1 MHKKPLISLI
11 VPCYNEQES
20 IELAVH
26 EITKFWKKIEHNYDY
41 EIVCVDDGSRDKTSQ
56 IIEKLSVKNPNVKLV
71 QFSRNFGKEIATTA
85 GIAYCSG
92 DACIMYDAD
101 MQYPIEKI
109 PDFLAK
115 WKLGADVVVGIRDK
129 KKTSNIIEKVGSF
142 AFYKLVNMIA
152 EIQIR
157 SGALDF
163 RLMDRSVINEFNK
176 FTERGRMTR
185 ALIDWLGFKRDYV
198 FYTEGPRVAG
208 EASYDFSKRLAL
220 AFNTFIST
228 SLLPLKLA
236 GYLGVIITIISGLV
250 GLFTAVNKFVF
261 NDPLGLGI
269 TGSTQVGILSVFLTG
284 INLISLGL
292 IALYIANIHTEVAN
306 RPLYVVKKTLNY
318 HKPQPV
324 KPTVIHF

>member
-1 MHKKPLISLI
+1 MHKKPLISII
-11 VPCYNEQES
+11 VPCFNEQES
-20 IELAVH
+20 IELAVQ
-26 EITKFWKKIEHNYDY
+26 EITKFWKKIDQEYDF
-41 EIVCVDDGSRDKTSQ
+41 EIVCVDDGSRDQTSQ
-56 IIEKLSVKNPNVKLV
+56 IIEKLALKNPNIKLV

-92 DACIMYDAD
+92 DACIMFDAD
-101 MQYPIEKI
+101 LQYPIVKI
-109 PDFLAK
+109 PDFLEK
-115 WKLGADVVVGIRDK
+115 WKQGADVVVGIRDK
-129 KKTSNIIEKVGSF
+129 KQTSNIIEKLGSF
-142 AFYKLVNMIA
+142 AFYKMVNMIA

-163 RLMDRSVINEFNK
+163 RLIDRSVINEFNK

-185 ALIDWLGFKRDYV
+185 ALIDWLGYKRDYV
-198 FYTEGPRVAG
+198 FYTENPRVAG
-208 EASYDFSKRLAL
+208 VASYDFSKRLTL

-236 GYLGVIITIISGLV
+236 GYLGVIITIISGFV
-250 GLFTAVNKFVF
+250 GFFTTINKFVF

-284 INLISLGL
+284 INLMSLGL

-306 RPLYVVKKTLNY
+306 RPLFVVKKTLNY
-318 HKPQPV
+318 NKTQPT
-324 KPTVIHF
+324 KPTIIQF

>member
-1 MHKKPLISLI
+1 MQKKPLISLI
-11 VPCYNEQES
+11 VPCFNEQES
-20 IELAVH
+20 IEMAVH
-26 EITKFWKKIEHNYDY
+26 EIATFWKKIAHEYDY
-41 EIVCVDDGSRDKTSQ
+41 EIVCVDDGSRDKTSHL
-56 IIEKLSVKNPNVKLV
+56 IEKISAKNQHVKLI

-92 DACIMYDAD
+92 DACIMFDAD
-101 MQYPIEKI
+101 LQYPIDKI
-109 PDFLAK
+109 PDFLEK
-115 WKLGADVVVGIRDK
+115 WKQGADVVVGIRDK
-129 KKTSNIIEKVGSF
+129 KKTSNIIEKLGSF
-142 AFYKLVNMIA
+142 VFYKLVNMIA

-198 FYTEGPRVAG
+198 FYTENPRVAG
-208 EASYDFSKRLAL
+208 VASYDFSKRLSL

-236 GYLGVIITIISGLV
+236 GYLGVFITLISGPI
-250 GLFTAVNKFVF
+250 GLFLATNTFLF
-261 NDPLGLGI
+261 NDIFGLST

-284 INLISLGL
+284 INLMSLGL

-318 HKPQPV
+318 HKN
-324 KPTVIHF
+324 KPTKPTTIHF